1 MDINQPVENP
11 GLLDVMNQL
20 RQGKDSE
27 EVFFSELFQAKFLCP
42 AQVELKDAVK
52 GKGGKVSVGGESAVS
67 PTSIRDQEGNHFL
80 MAFTDWREIR
90 KWSEEKNLKTL
101 VLTYEDYQHIII
113 DGDSPYAGVVIN
125 PYGANIVLNKDMMQ
139 NILPDKVTMQE
150 GETVMIGV
158 PKDYPVKM
166 VEALSQEFAKRKDV
180 KCAYLL
186 WMARGDETSYL
197 LVLDADGNEQ
207 KLFPVIGEIC
217 QPFLDEEFM
226 DMVPF
231 YSQFGQSAAENQ
243 EPFYRIG

>member
-11 GLLDVMNQL
+11 ELLDVMNQL
-20 RQGKDSE
+20 RQGKGSE

-42 AQVELKDAVK
+42 AQVELKGAVK
-52 GKGGKVSVGGESAVS
+52 EKRGKVSVGEGSTIS
-67 PTSIRDQEGNHFL
+67 PVSIRDQEGNHFL

-90 KWSEEKNLKTL
+90 KWSEEKNLKAL

-139 NILPDKVTMQE
+139 NIHPDKVTMQE

-217 QPFLDEEFM
+217 QPFLDGEFM